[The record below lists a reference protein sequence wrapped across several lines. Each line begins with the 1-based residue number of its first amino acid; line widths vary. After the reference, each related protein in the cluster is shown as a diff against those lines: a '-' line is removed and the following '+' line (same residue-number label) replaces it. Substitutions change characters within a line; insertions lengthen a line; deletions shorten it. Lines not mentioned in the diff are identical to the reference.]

1 MPNTEVAD
9 LDERVKKNIPPP
21 LHYACQFWAA
31 HLQDVEF
38 DAGLANLV
46 GQFITGEQV
55 LFWLEALGVSKLI
68 REAYGVLICAESWF
82 QVRCLIVSLNVVILI
97 TK

>member
-9 LDERVKKNIPPP
+9 LDKRIEKNIPPP

-38 DAGLANLV
+38 DGGLANLV

-68 REAYGVLICAESWF
+68 REAYWVLISAESWS
-82 QVRCLIVSLNVVILI
+82 QVRCPIVSLNVIMPI